1 MDYSDS
7 MKTRFLIAGFVLAFS
22 FFTVTST
29 RAEDEVAVVTDALVA
44 RPACLVATVVG
55 SVIFVV
61 ALPVAA
67 TSGSI
72 DSTADVL
79 VKRPAWA
86 TFKRPL
92 GDFTFANEYSST
104 GPALRQHRAVVRS
117 PKAAS
122 EAGAFKG

>member
-1 MDYSDS
+1 

-22 FFTVTST
+22 LFSVTST
-29 RAEDEVAVVTDALVA
+29 RAQDEVAVVTDALIA
-44 RPACLVATVVG
+44 RPACLVATAVG

-92 GDFTFANEYSST
+92 GDFSFASDYSSAD
-104 GPALRQHRAVVRS
+104 PSKRQHRAIVRS

-122 EAGAFKG
+122 EAGARKG